1 MSRIGITMILLE
13 LFLLLIQY
21 LIGMW
26 INLFA
31 VFPPLSSYGFM
42 YGMMQAMFSVPE
54 LMIHMMVGILIGII
68 SLIILVL
75 FAVSGDYVLS
85 LLGAFA
91 SISIFMAGISGLEF
105 VFSGFANNVF
115 SYIMSLGFIFAV
127 MAYSMILYMV
137 LNRTERA

>member
-1 MSRIGITMILLE
+1 MILLE

-91 SISIFMAGISGLEF
+91 SISILMAGINGLEF

-115 SYIMSLGFIFAV
+115 SYIMSFGLIFAV

>member
-91 SISIFMAGISGLEF
+91 SISILMAGISGLEF

>member
-91 SISIFMAGISGLEF
+91 SISILMAGISGLEF

-115 SYIMSLGFIFAV
+115 SYIMSFGLIFAV

>member
-91 SISIFMAGISGLEF
+91 SISILMAGINGLEF

-115 SYIMSLGFIFAV
+115 SYIMSFGLIFAV